1 MRYFTLCEA
10 LSGGAFEGVNCQHG
24 GGGGG
29 VEFTISF
36 CKGQTPGGLPGWGGG
51 GRIGALGID

>member
-10 LSGGAFEGVNCQHG
+10 LSGGAFDGVNCQHG
-24 GGGGG
+24 GGGG
-29 VEFTISF
+29 EFTIF
-36 CKGQTPGGLPGWGGG
+36 FVKVKRPGVCPGWGGGG

>member
-29 VEFTISF
+29 LSSPYLFV
-36 CKGQTPGGLPGWGGG
+36 KVKRPGVCPGGG
-51 GRIGALGID
+51 GGEG